1 VSAAKLIPPIEGGH
15 PDARATRSDT
25 KIKLLAGIA
34 RARALL
40 DELIAG
46 KVLDIADLAQREKRS
61 IRSTT
66 MQISLAFL
74 APSLVQ
80 AIAENRLPRGIGS
93 CAFPTCRTIGPD
105 SSGGSACKRHGR
117 GAHGVGTPSLRH
129 GVEIKRR
136 TIHTAQR
143 SHATVRSSSLQ
154 GKPVSACRG

>member
-40 DELIAG
+40 DDLIAG
-46 KVLDIADLAQREKRS
+46 KVLDIADLARREKRS
-61 IRSTT
+61 VRSTT

-80 AIAENRLPRGIGS
+80 AIAENRLPRGIGLTRLS
-93 CAFPTCRTIGPD
+93 DLPNDWSRQF
-105 SSGGSACKRHGR
+105 R
-117 GAHGVGTPSLRH
+117 GLG
-129 GVEIKRR
+129 
-136 TIHTAQR
+136 
-143 SHATVRSSSLQ
+143 LQ
-154 GKPVSACRG
+154 APR